1 MLLGFQ
7 LRVSVL
13 GLVIWSSRGSIGY
26 IGVTRFP
33 VEAEVEISKKGCP
46 SSLMVIQDLG
56 GHEVLEV
63 LVVTGYRDWE
73 WGTDKPCMHVME
85 VLDDG

>member
-63 LVVTGYRDWE
+63 SAQPTLGGLGVEPLTGF
-73 WGTDKPCMHVME
+73 
-85 VLDDG
+85 